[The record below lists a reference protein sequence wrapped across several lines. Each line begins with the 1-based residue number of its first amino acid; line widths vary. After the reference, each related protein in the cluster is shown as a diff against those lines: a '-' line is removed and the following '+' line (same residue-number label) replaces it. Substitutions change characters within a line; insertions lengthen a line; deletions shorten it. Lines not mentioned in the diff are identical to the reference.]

1 MVVNSATVPLQFVFP
16 SMLRRLAEAGE
27 RGQQTFRRPRIV
39 MLKFLSGRKRSRN
52 LFLIFFVLVMTL
64 SLVGL
69 FSVAVSGGA
78 SGLFGTKAG
87 GNDTTIAKVGSY
99 DVTLKEFKD

>member
-1 MVVNSATVPLQFVFP
+1 
-16 SMLRRLAEAGE
+16 
-27 RGQQTFRRPRIV
+27 

-52 LFLIFFVLVMTL
+52 VLLVFFVVVMTL
-64 SLVGL
+64 SLIGL

-78 SGLFGTKAG
+78 SGLFGNKAG

-99 DVTLKEFKD
+99 ELTLKEFKDELTGVSRQISQGQGRQGMETLKATYGVAAGGRKGVSPQ